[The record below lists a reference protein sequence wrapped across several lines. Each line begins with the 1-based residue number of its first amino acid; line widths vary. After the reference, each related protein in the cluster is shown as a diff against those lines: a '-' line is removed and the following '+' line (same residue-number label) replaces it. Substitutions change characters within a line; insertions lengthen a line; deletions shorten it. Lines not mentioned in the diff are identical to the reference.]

1 MYYIISKKIGKKRV
15 LLNGQTFPQDSI
27 NSGVVQGSILG
38 LLLFPTLIINLP
50 ERLFTDVMLLE
61 DNKSFFCFFFFIQK
75 ICYGKVMTIDF
86 KMIGE

>member
-50 ERLFTDVMLLE
+50 EGLFTDVMLLE
-61 DNKSFFCFFFFIQK
+61 DNKSFFCFFFL
-75 ICYGKVMTIDF
+75 F
-86 KMIGE
+86 KKYAMEKS

>member
-50 ERLFTDVMLLE
+50 EGLFTEVMLLE
-61 DNKSFFCFFFFIQK
+61 DNKSFFCFFFYSK
-75 ICYGKVMTIDF
+75 NMLWKSHDH
-86 KMIGE
+86 